1 MPPVVTAA
9 ALDGPAG
16 ARCDARHAAAH
27 LVPRTTSDHRSVDT
41 ARLRVRLPCALGPRG
56 AIYEKT
62 KQLVQAI
69 GAEERKHARV
79 HHASQN
85 PQTDA
90 KTRDYR

>member
-1 MPPVVTAA
+1 
-9 ALDGPAG
+9 
-16 ARCDARHAAAH
+16 
-27 LVPRTTSDHRSVDT
+27 
-41 ARLRVRLPCALGPRG
+41 VRLPCALGPRG
-56 AIYEKT
+56 AIYETT